1 MSTVTAKGGG
11 RKSKAARIAKTF
23 SLRLG
28 FYFLLCALSFIFLY
42 PFITM
47 IVKSLMT
54 DDDLYNIT
62 VKWLPSQATWS
73 NYDIAFRRMRFKAY
87 VWNNV
92 IVCGVATLGHILSCS
107 LTGYAFARYRFRL
120 KNFLFALVILMMIV
134 PVQVI
139 IFPLYKQYS
148 DWGWLNTKNILSF
161 LPLVVPTFFG
171 MGLNGG
177 FFIFLFRQ
185 FFMGLPYEMEEAA
198 RVDGCGPIRT
208 YARIMLPMAQA
219 PLLVCS
225 VLSLVWHWN
234 DYFEPGVY
242 ITAPAYRMLPSVL
255 PNLYAL
261 LNQENHT
268 MIQVNELEGIVF
280 NEAMLMAATFLCILP
295 ILIAYLIL
303 QRRFMEGVERS
314 GLTGI

>member
-1 MSTVTAKGGG
+1 MSQD
-11 RKSKAARIAKTF
+11 KAVLKDARIKKASRFARTF
-23 SLRLG
+23 IVRFA

-54 DDDLYNIT
+54 DDDLVNIT
-62 VKWLPSQATWS
+62 VKWLPSQLTWS
-73 NYDIAFRRMRFKAY
+73 NYDVGYRRLRFSAY

-92 IVCGVATLGHILSCS
+92 LVALACTAGHIFSCA
-107 LTGYAFARYRFRL
+107 LTGYAFARYNFRL
-120 KNFLFALVILMMIV
+120 KNVLFVIVILMMIV

-139 IFPLYKQYS
+139 VFPLYSMYS
-148 DWGWLNTKNILSF
+148 NFGWLNTF
-161 LPLVVPTFFG
+161 LPLIVPTFFG
-171 MGLNGG
+171 FGLSGG

-219 PLLVCS
+219 PILVCG
-225 VLSLVWHWN
+225 VLSVVWHWN
-234 DYFEPGVY
+234 DYFEPAVY
-242 ITAPAYRMLPSVL
+242 VTKADLRMLPSIL
-255 PNLYAL
+255 PGLYADL
-261 LNQENHT
+261 QNPEQFT
-268 MIQVNELEGIVF
+268 MIAKNDIEGIVF

-295 ILIAYLIL
+295 ILIFYLIM

-314 GLTGI
+314 GLTGM

>member
-1 MSTVTAKGGG
+1 MSTAAIKRNG
-11 RKSKAARIAKTF
+11 RKSKAARFAKTF
-23 SLRLG
+23 TLRLA

-54 DDDLYNIT
+54 DDDLVNIT
-62 VKWLPSQATWS
+62 VKWLPSELTWS
-73 NYDIAFRRMRFKAY
+73 NYAIAYRRMGFSRY
-87 VWNNV
+87 IWNNV
-92 IVCGVATLGHILSCS
+92 LVGAVATIGHMFSCA
-107 LTGYAFARYRFRL
+107 LTGYAFARYNFKL
-120 KNFLFALVILMMIV
+120 KNVLFVIVILMMIV

-148 DWGWLNTKNILSF
+148 DWKWLNTF
-161 LPLVVPTFFG
+161 LPLLVPCFFG
-171 MGLNGG
+171 FGLNGG

-198 RVDGCGPIRT
+198 RVDGCGPLRT

-234 DYFEPGVY
+234 DYFEPGIY
-242 ITAPAYRMLPSVL
+242 INTKPDLRMLPSIL
-255 PNLYAL
+255 PSLYSL

-268 MIQVNELEGIVF
+268 MIQVNDLEGIVF
-280 NEAMLMAATFLCILP
+280 NEAMLMAATFLCIIP
-295 ILIAYLIL
+295 IMIAYLIL

-314 GLTGI
+314 GLTGM

>member
-1 MSTVTAKGGG
+1 MVSASKGNGAL
-11 RKSKAARIAKTF
+11 KSK
-23 SLRLG
+23 SLRIVRTAALRFA

-47 IVKSLMT
+47 ITKSLMT

-62 VKWLPSQATWS
+62 VKWLPSSPTWS
-73 NYDIAFRRMRFKAY
+73 NYDIAFRRMRFRAY
-87 VWNNV
+87 VWNNILV
-92 IVCGVATLGHILSCS
+92 GCVATVGHMFSCA
-107 LTGYAFARYRFRL
+107 LTGYAFARYKFRG
-120 KNFLFALVILMMIV
+120 KSILFFIVILMMIV
-134 PVQVI
+134 PVQVL

-148 DWGWLNTKNILSF
+148 DWGWLNSF

-219 PLLVCS
+219 PLLVCG

-242 ITAPAYRMLPSVL
+242 INNPSFRMLPSVL

-268 MIQVNELEGIVF
+268 MIQVNDLEGIVF

-295 ILIAYLIL
+295 IMIAYLFL

>member
-1 MSTVTAKGGG
+1 MDLAAVKKNA
-11 RKSKAARIAKTF
+11 RKSKFSRYSKTF
-23 SLRLG
+23 VLRFA

-54 DDDLYNIT
+54 DDDLVNIT
-62 VKWLPSQATWS
+62 VKWLPSELTWN
-73 NYDIAFRRMRFKAY
+73 NYNIGFRRLRFTAY

-92 IVCGVATLGHILSCS
+92 IICGVATIGHMFSCA
-107 LTGYAFARYRFRL
+107 LTGYAFARYNFRF
-120 KNFLFALVILMMIV
+120 KNILFVLVILMMIV

-148 DWGWLNTKNILSF
+148 DWGWLNTF
-161 LPLVVPTFFG
+161 APLLVPTFFG
-171 MGLNGG
+171 FGLNGG

-219 PLLVCS
+219 PMLVCG

-242 ITAPAYRMLPSVL
+242 INAADLKMLPSVL
-255 PNLYAL
+255 PSLYADL
-261 LNQENHT
+261 QNPEQFS
-268 MIQVNELEGIVF
+268 MIAVNNIEGVVF

-295 ILIAYLIL
+295 ILIAYLFL
-303 QRRFMEGVERS
+303 QRKFMEGVERS
-314 GLTGI
+314 GLTGM

>member
-1 MSTVTAKGGG
+1 MNTAAVRTGG
-11 RKSKAARIAKTF
+11 RKSKAARYTKSF
-23 SLRLG
+23 VLRLG
-28 FYFLLCALSFIFLY
+28 FYFLLMALSFIFLY

-62 VKWLPSQATWS
+62 VKWLPSSLTWS
-73 NYDIAFRRMRFKAY
+73 NYEIAFRRMRFQVY

-92 IVCGVATLGHILSCS
+92 IVCGLTMIGHALTCS
-107 LTGYAFARYRFRL
+107 MTGYAFARYRFRL
-120 KNFLFALVILMMIV
+120 KGPLFMLVILMMIV

-148 DWGWLNTKNILSF
+148 DWGWLNSF

-219 PLLVCS
+219 PLLVCA

-280 NEAMLMAATFLCILP
+280 NEAMLMAATFLCVLP
-295 ILIAYLIL
+295 ILIAYLFL

-314 GLTGI
+314 GLTGM

>member
-1 MSTVTAKGGG
+1 MDSAVVKSNA
-11 RKSKAARIAKTF
+11 RKSKAARYTRTF
-23 SLRLG
+23 VLRFA

-54 DDDLYNIT
+54 DDDLVNIT
-62 VKWLPSQATWS
+62 VKWLPSELTWN
-73 NYDIAFRRMRFKAY
+73 NYNIGFRRLRFSAY

-92 IVCGVATLGHILSCS
+92 IICGVATLGHMFSCA
-107 LTGYAFARYRFRL
+107 LTGYAFARYNFRL
-120 KNFLFALVILMMIV
+120 KNLLFVIVILMMIV

-148 DWGWLNTKNILSF
+148 DWGWLNTF
-161 LPLVVPTFFG
+161 APLLVPTFFG
-171 MGLNGG
+171 FGLNGG

-219 PLLVCS
+219 PMLVCG

-242 ITAPAYRMLPSVL
+242 VNAADLKMLPSVL
-255 PNLYAL
+255 PSLYADL
-261 LNQENHT
+261 QNPEQFS
-268 MIQVNELEGIVF
+268 MIAKNNIEGVVF

-295 ILIAYLIL
+295 VLIAYLFL
-303 QRRFMEGVERS
+303 QRKFMEGVERS
-314 GLTGI
+314 GLTGM

>member
-1 MSTVTAKGGG
+1 MQTSTGRGSG
-11 RKSKAARIAKTF
+11 RKSRAARLVRTF
-23 SLRLG
+23 LLRLG

-73 NYDIAFRRMRFKAY
+73 NYEIAFRRMRFSTY

-92 IVCGVATLGHILSCS
+92 IVCGLATLGHTLSCS

-120 KNFLFALVILMMIV
+120 KGVLFMLVILMMIV

-139 IFPLYKQYS
+139 IFPLYKQYT
-148 DWGWLNTKNILSF
+148 DWGWLNSF

-185 FFMGLPYEMEEAA
+185 FFMGMPYEMEEAA
-198 RVDGCGPIRT
+198 RVDGCGALRT

-242 ITAPAYRMLPSVL
+242 INNPAYRMLPSVL

-280 NEAMLMAATFLCILP
+280 NEAMLMAATFLCIIP
-295 ILIAYLIL
+295 IMIAYLIL

-314 GLTGI
+314 GLTGM

>member
-1 MSTVTAKGGG
+1 MAQRSGGIRLASG
-11 RKSKAARIAKTF
+11 VHILHKARSA
-23 SLRLG
+23 SLRMG

-42 PFITM
+42 PFLMM
-47 IVKSLMT
+47 IAKSLMT
-54 DDDLYNIT
+54 ENDLINIT
-62 VKWLPSQATWS
+62 IKWLPTQLSWT
-73 NYDIAFRRMRFKAY
+73 NYQIAYLKLWFSKF
-87 VWNNV
+87 VLNSSL
-92 IVCGVATLGHILSCS
+92 VALLCTAGHIFSCA

-120 KNFLFALVILMMIV
+120 KGALFGVVILSMIV

-139 IFPLYKQYS
+139 IFPLYMQYS
-148 DWGWLNTKNILSF
+148 NWSWLDSY

-171 MGLNGG
+171 FGLSGG

-185 FFMGLPYEMEEAA
+185 FFLGLPYEMEDAA

-208 YARIMLPMAQA
+208 YVNIMLPMAQSS
-219 PLLVCS
+219 LLVCG
-225 VLSLVWHWN
+225 VLSIVWHWN

-242 ITAPAYRMLPSVL
+242 ITNTALKMLPHRL
-255 PNLYAL
+255 PSLYAL
-261 LNQENHT
+261 LNSENFS
-268 MIQVNELEGIVF
+268 MIQINNIEGVMF

-314 GLTGI
+314 GLTGM

>member
-1 MSTVTAKGGG
+1 MDSAAVKKNA
-11 RKSKAARIAKTF
+11 RKSKFTRYSKTF
-23 SLRLG
+23 VLRFA

-54 DDDLYNIT
+54 DDDLVNIT
-62 VKWLPSQATWS
+62 VKWLPSELTWN
-73 NYDIAFRRMRFKAY
+73 NYNIGFRRLRFSAY

-92 IVCGVATLGHILSCS
+92 IICGVATLGHMFSCA
-107 LTGYAFARYRFRL
+107 LTGYAFARYNFRF
-120 KNFLFALVILMMIV
+120 KNILFVLVILMMIV

-148 DWGWLNTKNILSF
+148 DWGWLNTF
-161 LPLVVPTFFG
+161 LPLLVPTFFG
-171 MGLNGG
+171 FGLNGG

-219 PLLVCS
+219 PMLVCG

-242 ITAPAYRMLPSVL
+242 INAADLKMLPSVL
-255 PNLYAL
+255 PSLYADL
-261 LNQENHT
+261 QNPEQFS
-268 MIQVNELEGIVF
+268 MIAVNNIEGIVF

-295 ILIAYLIL
+295 ILIAYLFL
-303 QRRFMEGVERS
+303 QRKFMEGVERS
-314 GLTGI
+314 GLTGM

>member
-1 MSTVTAKGGG
+1 MTET
-11 RKSKAARIAKTF
+11 AARRGQNRSKYLRRTRTF
-23 SLRLG
+23 IVRLA
-28 FYFLLCALSFIFLY
+28 FYFLLSALSFIFLY

-54 DDDLYNIT
+54 DDDLVNIT
-62 VKWLPSQATWS
+62 VKWIPSEMTWS
-73 NYDIAFRRMRFKAY
+73 NYDIAFRRMQFKRY

-92 IVCGVATLGHILSCS
+92 LVCAVSTVGHVFSCA
-107 LTGYAFARYRFRL
+107 LTGYAFARYKFRL
-120 KNFLFALVILMMIV
+120 KNALFVIVILMMIV

-148 DWGWLNTKNILSF
+148 DWKWLNTF
-161 LPLVVPTFFG
+161 APLLVPTFFG
-171 MGLNGG
+171 FGLNGG

-185 FFMGLPYEMEEAA
+185 FFMGMPYEMEEAA

-219 PLLVCS
+219 PMLVCC

-234 DYFEPGVY
+234 DYFEPGIY
-242 ITAPAYRMLPSVL
+242 INTKPDMRMLPSIL
-255 PNLYAL
+255 PSLYEL

-268 MIQVNELEGIVF
+268 MIQVNDLEGIVF
-280 NEAMLMAATFLCILP
+280 NEAMLMAATFLCIIP
-295 ILIAYLIL
+295 IMIAYLIL

-314 GLTGI
+314 GLTGM